1 MLGLHENAPV
11 MINLG
16 MCFDKM
22 RVPLILQSSEE
33 MTIEKA
39 RFNMIE
45 QQIRPWNVLDKNV
58 LDMLIVVKRENYFPE
73 DQKTL
78 AFFDTE
84 LPLPDGS
91 KAMNPKVEARI
102 LQELN
107 VKKTDAVLLIGAASG
122 YLAALLAYAGRHV
135 TVLESS
141 PVLKELAEKNLHADG
156 VRNVTVLL
164 ADGLSGQHSGSY
176 DVIVVAGAV
185 ETIPES
191 LTKQLNADG
200 RLLAVVGQLPMMH
213 AHVVTRTAGGLTD
226 RCVFDTVLAP
236 LAGVVPAS
244 QFTF

>member
-1 MLGLHENAPV
+1 MLGLRENSPV
-11 MINLG
+11 IINLG
-16 MCFDKM
+16 MRFDKM

-45 QQIRPWNVLDKNV
+45 QQIRQWNVLDKNV

-91 KAMNPKVEARI
+91 KAMNPRVEARI

-107 VKKTDAVLLIGAASG
+107 VKKTESILLIGAASG

-135 TVLESS
+135 TVLEIS

-164 ADGLSGQHSGSY
+164 ADGVSGQHSGSY
-176 DVIVVAGAV
+176 DVIVVAGALDA
-185 ETIPES
+185 IPDA
-191 LTKQLNADG
+191 LTKQLNQDG
-200 RLLAVVGQLPMMH
+200 RLFTVVGQLPMMY
-213 AHVVTRTAGGLTD
+213 AQIVTRTATGLTE
-226 RCVFDTVLAP
+226 RAVFDTVLAP
-236 LAGVVPAS
+236 LAGVVPVS
-244 QFTF
+244 QFKF

>member
-1 MLGLHENAPV
+1 
-11 MINLG
+11 
-16 MCFDKM
+16 
-22 RVPLILQSSEE
+22 

-45 QQIRPWNVLDKNV
+45 QQIRPWNVLDKDV

-73 DQKTL
+73 DQKSL

-91 KAMNPKVEARI
+91 TAMNPKVEARI
-102 LQELN
+102 LQELA
-107 VKKTDAVLLIGAASG
+107 VKKSDSVLLIGAASG

-135 TVLESS
+135 TVLEIS

-164 ADGLSGQHSGSY
+164 ADGLSGQHTGSY
-176 DVIVVAGAV
+176 DVIVVAGALDS
-185 ETIPES
+185 IPDS
-191 LTKQLNADG
+191 LTKQLNVDG

-213 AHVVTRTAGGLTD
+213 AQIVTRAASGLTQ
-226 RCVFDTVLAP
+226 RAVFDTVLPP

-244 QFTF
+244 QFKF

>member
-122 YLAALLAYAGRHV
+122 YSAALLA
-135 TVLESS
+135 
-141 PVLKELAEKNLHADG
+141 
-156 VRNVTVLL
+156 
-164 ADGLSGQHSGSY
+164 
-176 DVIVVAGAV
+176 
-185 ETIPES
+185 
-191 LTKQLNADG
+191 
-200 RLLAVVGQLPMMH
+200 
-213 AHVVTRTAGGLTD
+213 
-226 RCVFDTVLAP
+226 
-236 LAGVVPAS
+236 
-244 QFTF
+244 